1 MRICEDLCAFI
12 GLFDIFAIQKIW
24 LSIVMRLC
32 VSFYTLCLNHNF
44 IAMKKVITLLL
55 FIFAVNLNSLADEK
69 QIIIFDSPNNG
80 RNEVPIPIGFYEN
93 ASKTLTIQFTSAD
106 GYFVFVTDP
115 TGNIVLREPLKT
127 DGSRNTIKLTIL
139 DSGLY
144 FVFLESITNRFIG
157 KIFID

>member
-1 MRICEDLCAFI
+1 MCAFI

-144 FVFLESITNRFIG
+144 FVFLESTTNRFIG

>member
-1 MRICEDLCAFI
+1 MR
-12 GLFDIFAIQKIW
+12 
-24 LSIVMRLC
+24 
-32 VSFYTLCLNHNF
+32 FYRTSNNF

-144 FVFLESITNRFIG
+144 FVFLESTTNRFIG

>member
-144 FVFLESITNRFIG
+144 FVFLESTTNRFIG

>member
-12 GLFDIFAIQKIW
+12 GLFDIFTIQKIW

-144 FVFLESITNRFIG
+144 FVFLESTTNRFIG

>member
-139 DSGLY
+139 DSDLY
-144 FVFLESITNRFIG
+144 FVFLESTTNRFIG

>member
-115 TGNIVLREPLKT
+115 TGDIVLREPLKT
-127 DGSRNTIKLTIL
+127 DGSRNTIKLTTL

-144 FVFLESITNRFIG
+144 FVFLESTTNRFIG

>member
-1 MRICEDLCAFI
+1 
-12 GLFDIFAIQKIW
+12 
-24 LSIVMRLC
+24 
-32 VSFYTLCLNHNF
+32 
-44 IAMKKVITLLL
+44 MKKVITLLL

-144 FVFLESITNRFIG
+144 FVFLESTTNRFIG

>member
-69 QIIIFDSPNNG
+69 QIIVFDSPNNG

-144 FVFLESITNRFIG
+144 FVFLESTTNRFIG

>member
-1 MRICEDLCAFI
+1 MR
-12 GLFDIFAIQKIW
+12 
-24 LSIVMRLC
+24 
-32 VSFYTLCLNHNF
+32 
-44 IAMKKVITLLL
+44 KVITLLL
-55 FIFAVNLNSLADEK
+55 FLSVINLHSFAEGEGLVYFEAYG
-69 QIIIFDSPNNG
+69 FDKI
-80 RNEVPIPIGFYEN
+80 EAPIPIGFYEN

-144 FVFLESITNRFIG
+144 FVFLESTTNRFIG